1 MTSRHTCI
9 QAVLGMA
16 LLMARNNELFGMAK
30 SGGKLILSL
39 FGSITQKTT
48 SI

>member
-1 MTSRHTCI
+1 
-9 QAVLGMA
+9 
-16 LLMARNNELFGMAK
+16 MARNNELFGMAK

-48 SI
+48 THMNRDQNTYEGIACWVSI